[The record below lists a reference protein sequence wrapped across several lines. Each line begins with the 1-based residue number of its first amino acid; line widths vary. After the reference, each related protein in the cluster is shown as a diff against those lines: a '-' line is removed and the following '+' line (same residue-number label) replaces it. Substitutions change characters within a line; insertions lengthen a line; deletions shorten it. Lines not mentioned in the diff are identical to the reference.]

1 MRWLNRVLAA
11 IFGVALAVT
20 GLLVVW
26 EAAATLLG
34 PTPAR
39 LPYQSW
45 IASQEAFRWN
55 SQEVLWLAGG
65 LTVLGLVLAA
75 LQVIPRK
82 PRALEVA
89 LGEEGVEIDVD
100 RPGLERALTRAATG
114 VSGVTG
120 ARTQARRRKIS
131 TTVDVPGGGDRATSE
146 AVSGA
151 LQRALERFGVKPS
164 PRVAVSSR
172 ARGRAR

>member
-11 IFGVALAVT
+11 IFGLALAAV

-34 PTPAR
+34 SSPGR
-39 LPYQSW
+39 MPYESW
-45 IASQEAFRWN
+45 MVSQEAYRWN
-55 SQEVLWLAGG
+55 SQEVLWVAAG
-65 LTVLGLVLAA
+65 LTALGLVLAA
-75 LQVIPRK
+75 LQVVPRK
-82 PRALEVA
+82 PPALGVA
-89 LGEEGVEIDVD
+89 LGDAGLEVDVD
-100 RPGLERALTRAATG
+100 RSGLEGALTRAATG

-120 ARTQARRRKIS
+120 ARIQARRRKVS
-131 TTVDVPGGGDRATSE
+131 TTVDVPGGGDKATSE
-146 AVSGA
+146 AVTGA
-151 LQRALERFGVKPS
+151 LQRALELFRVKPS